1 MATKTM
7 DKYIF
12 SPYDSYPRGF
22 DKKSDA
28 AKMEAIGE
36 ILKMSPE
43 AFYVVKDIIRWAY
56 QYTDQAEPEAMT
68 EDEPDRYALAYYAS
82 RAKIEC
88 VQEVLRWKRA
98 VDDNYRSGRVK
109 LKPKASAPKAKE
121 AAAK

>member
-1 MATKTM
+1 M
-7 DKYIF
+7 DKYIT
-12 SPYDSYPRGF
+12 SYNSYPRGF

-68 EDEPDRYALAYYAS
+68 EDEHDRYALAYYAS

-88 VQEVLRWKRA
+88 VQETLKWKRA
-98 VDDNYRSGRVK
+98 VDYNFATGKVK
-109 LKPKASAPKAKE
+109 LRPKAATK
-121 AAAK
+121 